1 MILLTTGAGGLQ
13 GMLISIL
20 PLVGMMGIMYFFLM
34 RPEKKRKETYRKM
47 LSELSINDEIVTRGG
62 IVGKIIRIDE
72 DYMIIESGPDRTR
85 IRMVRDA
92 MFRKVDKTVSVPLNE
107 V

>member
-1 MILLTTGAGGLQ
+1 MILLTTGTGGLQ

-20 PLVGMMGIMYFFLM
+20 PLVAMMGIMYFVLM

-47 LSELSINDEIVTRGG
+47 LSELAVNDEIVTRGG
-62 IVGKIIRIDE
+62 IVGKIIRID
-72 DYMIIESGPDRTR
+72 DVYLVIESGPERTR

-92 MFRKVDKTVSVPLNE
+92 VFKKVDKGADVQMNE
-107 V
+107 N

>member
-1 MILLTTGAGGLQ
+1 MILLTTGTGGLQ

-20 PLVGMMGIMYFFLM
+20 PLVGMMGIMYFMLM

-47 LSELSINDEIVTRGG
+47 LSELGVNDEIVTRGG

-72 DYMIIESGPDRTR
+72 NYMVIESGPERTR
-85 IRMVRDA
+85 IRMARDSV
-92 MFRKVDKTVSVPLNE
+92 FRKVDKSEPVQMNE
-107 V
+107 I

>member
-1 MILLTTGAGGLQ
+1 MILLTTGTGGLQ

-34 RPEKKRKETYRKM
+34 RPEKKRKEAYRKM
-47 LSELSINDEIVTRGG
+47 LSELSVNDEIVTRGG

-72 DYMIIESGPDRTR
+72 DYMVIESGPERTR